1 MPGRNGTGPVER
13 GQMTGRGFGFCGNK
27 FYGDRNCYGMGF
39 GRRGYGLGPRY
50 AKGYGLGVGYGFK
63 QNVTEKEFLQNQK
76 EFLESQLKL
85 IESELEDLNGWWKFI
100 VGGKNEDSNSNKRK
114 VN

>member
-1 MPGRNGTGPVER
+1 MPGRDGTGPMGM

-27 FYGDRNCYGMGF
+27 FYGRRNCYVMGF
-39 GRRGYGLGPRY
+39 GRRGYGFGPKY
-50 AKGYGLGVGYGFK
+50 GAGYESGPGYGFK

-85 IESELEDLNGWWKFI
+85 IVSELEDLKG
-100 VGGKNEDSNSNKRK
+100 
-114 VN
+114 